1 MKTLKLYL
9 ETLTAPSTTIE
20 VVLQLAENV
29 AHEAVAAVIA
39 EKQSMQK
46 PGRMAEMEDAMRE
59 EEWEFYRRFF
69 VDVRTADDDDDHEAV
84 HIFNDSDVDH
94 PENSEISSASS
105 LARNVKGL
113 KSANARTRRR
123 SQYQLV
129 RSSTYSIRAMELY
142 FLGGLETLLCYLPT
156 WKRLL

>member
-1 MKTLKLYL
+1 MTSSNTPINTTAMKTLKLYL

-69 VDVRTADDDDDHEAV
+69 VDVRTADDDDDHE
-84 HIFNDSDVDH
+84 DDGDY
-94 PENSEISSASS
+94 
-105 LARNVKGL
+105 
-113 KSANARTRRR
+113 RR
-123 SQYQLV
+123 SMSRIV
-129 RSSTYSIRAMELY
+129 ENAEEDRSSMLQTHNRLRDRLAKREGKRKSDCMLATEEGEKKARAE
-142 FLGGLETLLCYLPT
+142 
-156 WKRLL
+156 